1 MLFCFECQ
9 KMLPRGL
16 QGSVGPQFQGLGEPI
31 ACAMNGFDFKTLCL
45 ELEEFGAQAADHDLQ
60 SNLVKGGAW

>member
-45 ELEEFGAQAADHDLQ
+45 ELE
-60 SNLVKGGAW
+60 